1 MAMRC
6 YFCGREQGP
15 NARGFCLSC
24 GRPLT
29 ATPASE
35 LFGRRYILYRLD
47 DLARGGVLD
56 ADSAERV
63 RRPRLGEP
71 GEAPTPERPAPPVAP
86 SPVDA
91 LPAVASRP
99 MRPVRPAVTAAV
111 RERPAGS
118 SPIESLF
125 TPERAPSLLLYLGAF
140 LVVVAALLFG
150 NVSREQ
156 VSDAVRL
163 ALMIIGTLGFLGAG
177 LLCHRVPRVEEAG
190 RTFLVIGAL
199 LVPVDFAAYYV
210 LVAHESPLTS
220 PVMWIV
226 GSLWSAGLYGGLAT
240 NRYGTAYAYLFFAA
254 CLSAIAGILA
264 WSDTLAW
271 AGVLF
276 AGLAL
281 AIQLVH
287 DRAGR
292 TALAYLTR
300 PLLLPARVLVA
311 VALVV
316 SSSIAL
322 AVGVGVPAGGGRLT
336 PVAVGGVGL
345 AVHVV

>member
-35 LFGRRYILYRLD
+35 LFGRRYILNRLD
-47 DLARGGVLD
+47 DLAGGGVLD
-56 ADSAERV
+56 GDSAERV
-63 RRPRLGEP
+63 RGAMLLEL
-71 GEAPTPERPAPPVAP
+71 GEAPKPEPAAPVVP

-91 LPAVASRP
+91 VPAVESRP
-99 MRPVRPAVTAAV
+99 VPSVPPAVTAAV
-111 RERPAGS
+111 RERPAGP

-125 TPERAPSLLLYLGAF
+125 TPKRAPSLLLYLGAF
-140 LVVVAALLFG
+140 LVVVAALIFV

-163 ALMIIGTLGFLGAG
+163 ALMIVGTLGSLGAG
-177 LLCHRVPRVEEAG
+177 LVCHRVARVEEAG

-210 LVAHESPLTS
+210 LVARESPLAS

-226 GSLWSAGLYGGLAT
+226 GSLWSAGLYGALAAR
-240 NRYGTAYAYLFFAA
+240 RYGKAYAYLFLAA
-254 CLSAIAGILA
+254 CLCAIAGILA
-264 WSDTLAW
+264 WSDTVAW

-281 AIQLVH
+281 AIQVLA
-287 DRAGR
+287 DRAGP
-292 TALAYLTR
+292 TALAHLTR

-316 SSSIAL
+316 GSSIAL
-322 AVGVGVPAGGGRLT
+322 AVGLGGPARGGPL
-336 PVAVGGVGL
+336 PL
-345 AVHVV
+345 